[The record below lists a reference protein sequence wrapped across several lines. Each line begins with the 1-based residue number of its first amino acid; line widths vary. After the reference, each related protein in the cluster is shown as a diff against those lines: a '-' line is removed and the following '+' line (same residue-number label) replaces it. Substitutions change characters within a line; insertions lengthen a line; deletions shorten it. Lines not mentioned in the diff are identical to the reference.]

1 MRYPVPFASS
11 VVSPNHDIV
20 TASPPVSPNVVA
32 RILIIQKRSVT
43 CGTFATSSHFLS
55 SIECLTRAAASNSI
69 EDESSQKQDRQC
81 APASTIK
88 ADEAEMESETNS
100 PTPDK
105 EAQTSAP
112 ADRPLARIASF
123 FGLKRNLAIL
133 LIAIFVIGAGEELWM
148 RFVPKYLQTLGASV
162 FVIGLY
168 DAIKTLLG
176 AVYAYPGGVIVDLWG
191 HRRAF
196 LTFNI
201 VSIVGYALV
210 LLVPHWGAVIVGMF
224 LFLSWSCFS
233 LPATFSLVAAA
244 LEANRHAMG
253 IGVQSVIKRL
263 PIMIAPF
270 FGGVLIDHFGVVNG
284 VRIALLVSIVLSAAT
299 ILLQAPNH
307 DEPKPETAKERLNFF
322 QSLRE
327 FNSPMRRLLLSD
339 ILIRFCER
347 IPYAWVVIF
356 ALDYIGLSAKEVG
369 VLISVEMLAATLC
382 IIPASYYADRY
393 GREPFVIVTFIMFTV
408 FPLSLYVS
416 RSFSALVVAFAIRG
430 FKEFGDTS
438 RKALII
444 GYCDP
449 ARCGQ
454 MVGAYYLVRDLIV
467 SMGAIVGAYLWHQ
480 GAAINFLGAAAFGIA
495 GTIFYIKTIREQ
507 RLDELEKMK
516 EEISRRRFR

>member
-1 MRYPVPFASS
+1 MQTPDEQK
-11 VVSPNHDIV
+11 VS
-20 TASPPVSPNVVA
+20 
-32 RILIIQKRSVT
+32 
-43 CGTFATSSHFLS
+43 
-55 SIECLTRAAASNSI
+55 LTR
-69 EDESSQKQDRQC
+69 RF
-81 APASTIK
+81 
-88 ADEAEMESETNS
+88 AE
-100 PTPDK
+100 
-105 EAQTSAP
+105 
-112 ADRPLARIASF
+112 F
-123 FGLKRNLAIL
+123 FGLKRNLVVL
-133 LIAIFVIGAGEELWM
+133 LLAIFVIGAGEELWM
-148 RFVPKYLQTLGASV
+148 RFVPKFLQALGATV

-168 DAIKTLLG
+168 DALRTLLG

-196 LTFNI
+196 LTFNV

-210 LLVPHWGAVIVGMF
+210 LLVPHWAAVIAGMF
-224 LFLSWSCFS
+224 LFLSWSCLS

-244 LEANRHAMG
+244 LEANRHSMG

-270 FGGVLIDHFGVVNG
+270 FGGLLIDRFGVIGG
-284 VRIALLVSIVLSAAT
+284 VRIALVISIVLSSAT
-299 ILLQAPNH
+299 ILVQGQLR
-307 DEPKPETAKERLNFF
+307 DEPKEKSAPEEPWNFW

-356 ALDYIGLSAKEVG
+356 AMDYIGVSAKEIG
-369 VLISVEMLAATLC
+369 VLTAVEMLAATLC
-382 IIPASYYADRY
+382 IIPASHYADRY
-393 GREPFVIVTFIMFTV
+393 GREPFVIITFIMFTLFPV
-408 FPLSLYVS
+408 NLLVARGFPGYSFPLL
-416 RSFSALVVAFAIRG
+416 LVAFVIRG

-454 MVGAYYLVRDLIV
+454 MVGTYYLVRDLIV
-467 SMGAIVGAYLWHQ
+467 SPGAILGAYLWNL
-480 GAAINFLGAAAFGIA
+480 GAVPNFLGAAALGIA

-507 RLDELEKMK
+507 REEAFEDMK